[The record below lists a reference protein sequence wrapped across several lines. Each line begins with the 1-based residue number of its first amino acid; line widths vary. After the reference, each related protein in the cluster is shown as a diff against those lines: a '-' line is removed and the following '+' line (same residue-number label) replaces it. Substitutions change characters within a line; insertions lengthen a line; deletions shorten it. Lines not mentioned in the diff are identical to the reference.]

1 MGWYVYMA
9 TCADDSLYTGI
20 TTDLKRREKEH
31 NGRSKGAKYTRVRQP
46 IRFVYSE
53 HLPTR
58 SEALQREH
66 AIKKLTRDQKKQL
79 YCMKS
84 SVVHH
89 E

>member
-20 TTDLKRREKEH
+20 TTDLERREKEH
-31 NGRSKGAKYTRVRQP
+31 NGGSKGAKYTRVRQP

-53 HLPTR
+53 QLLSR
-58 SEALQREH
+58 SDALRREH

-79 YCMKS
+79 YCMTT
-84 SVVHH
+84 SVVQRD
-89 E
+89 